1 MSSGGSVTHWIG
13 LLKAGDHQAAQ
24 PLWERYFGQLVT
36 LARKR
41 LRGSPR
47 RVADE
52 EDVALCAFDSF
63 CKDAR
68 LGRFPRLGDRNDLWR
83 LLVTITA
90 QKSLDLQRREKA
102 QKRGAG
108 RLAAAEAEV
117 EELLGRGPTPAFAA
131 LMADECRRLLERLG
145 DEQLRSIALWKM
157 EGYSTEE
164 IADKLRCVPCTVER
178 RLQVIRKLW
187 GGADG

>member
-24 PLWERYFGQLVT
+24 ALWERYFWQLVT
-36 LARKR
+36 LARKK

-47 RVADE
+47 RAADE

-63 CKDAR
+63 FKDAR
-68 LGRFPRLGDRNDLWR
+68 LGHFPRLADRDDLWR

-108 RLAAAEAEV
+108 RLVAAEAEV
-117 EELLGRGPTPAFAA
+117 EEMLGREPTPAFAA

-157 EGYSTEE
+157 EGYSIEE
-164 IADKLRCVPCTVER
+164 IADKLRCVPRTVER